1 MCLISEY
8 IEEKSSQETHQLTNN
23 SQNKA
28 DFEDQKSENFQANI
42 LKKKKFNAPPISV
55 NFKTSKYKQEAN
67 TAFRC
72 AQKHAAF

>member
-42 LKKKKFNAPPISV
+42 LKKKNSMLLP
-55 NFKTSKYKQEAN
+55 YQ
-67 TAFRC
+67 
-72 AQKHAAF
+72 